1 MTGSTR
7 ITCVG
12 LEPAVA
18 RLVDDAARQALGALA
33 LEPLLPALEI
43 CADDLAGSED
53 AWLRLRR
60 GVAGEPPG
68 LSIYCHPDVF
78 GPLRP
83 ATGTVYPPRAV
94 WESPGPARVEQPLTA
109 AAFSRARAD
118 AFLHHHLLWGHDV
131 LGGGLRSFD
140 VPDLLAEAF
149 AACWA
154 VTVDG
159 RLARRELPGYTLT
172 ERRGRFSRLFSTG
185 GVLMPG
191 HWEAFQGLW
200 EGLSERPREVV
211 AVARRLPRLH
221 GLGT

>member
-1 MTGSTR
+1 MSDETVLTTQHPRRRPRPGAPPETVRTDEDFGQDPTR
-7 ITCVG
+7 V
-12 LEPAVA
+12 
-18 RLVDDAARQALGALA
+18 LG
-33 LEPLLPALEI
+33 
-43 CADDLAGSED
+43 
-53 AWLRLRR
+53 
-60 GVAGEPPG
+60 
-68 LSIYCHPDVF
+68 
-78 GPLRP
+78 RP

-94 WESPGPARVEQPLTA
+94 WESPGPGRDEQPLTA

-140 VPDLLAEAF
+140 VPGLLAEAF

-159 RLARRELPGYTLT
+159 RLARRELPGYSLT

-221 GLGT
+221 GRGT